1 MGSFDM
7 KKLWNNFKKQK
18 KRTKFTIVSI
28 LNIEIFTIVCFVFV
42 FCDKTLPDE
51 LIKWF
56 FRAWTIELA
65 ILFGIKLSDKNDS

>member
-1 MGSFDM
+1 MGSSNM
-7 KKLWNNFKKQK
+7 RRLWNSFEKQK

-28 LNIEIFTIVCFVFV
+28 LNIELFTIVCLVFV

-56 FRAWTIELA
+56 FRSWTFELA
-65 ILFGIKLSDKNDS
+65 ILFGIKLSDKKDS